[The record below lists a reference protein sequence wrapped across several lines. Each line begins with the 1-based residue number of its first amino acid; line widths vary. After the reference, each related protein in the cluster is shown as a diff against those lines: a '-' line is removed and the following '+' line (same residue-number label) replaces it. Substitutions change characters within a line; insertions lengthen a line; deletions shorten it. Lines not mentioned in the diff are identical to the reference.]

1 MITHR
6 SFTRRH
12 FLNFIG
18 GSAIRGL
25 EELRLEAERFIEKQ
39 VDKDA
44 IINITET
51 SDAYASTV
59 TVWYRTK

>member
-18 GSAIRGL
+18 GAAVRNL
-25 EELRLEAERFIEKQ
+25 EEMRLEAERFVEKH
-39 VDKDA
+39 VGKEA
-44 IINITET
+44 LINITET

-59 TVWYRTK
+59 TVWYRVD